1 MIALM
6 IMSLIMMAPMMMM
19 MLMIMD
25 PADVILPFF
34 SDGNNAAYHDVGWD
48 KMMIMQFMLIS
59 SIRPMSC

>member
-19 MLMIMD
+19 MLMIID
-25 PADVILPFF
+25 PAYAIMPFF
-34 SDGNNAAYHDVGWD
+34 SDGNNATYHDVGWD
-48 KMMIMQFMLIS
+48 KMMVIQFMLIS